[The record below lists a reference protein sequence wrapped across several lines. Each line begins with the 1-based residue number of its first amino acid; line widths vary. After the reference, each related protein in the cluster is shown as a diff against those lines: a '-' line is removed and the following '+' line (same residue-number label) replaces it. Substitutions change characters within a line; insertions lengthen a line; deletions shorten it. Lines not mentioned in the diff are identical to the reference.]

1 MNPDTKLNKIKFQI
15 ARIMNSSK
23 LALINDYEII
33 EEPIIEFTLIAEIL
47 MTEYEMFYA
56 IIPFSYLSQKM
67 INEIKNIIYCLATK
81 LPLELASK
89 IALYYIENSIPEL
102 NIPTNEN
109 TYIPEH
115 IIKMNP
121 HHLMNNY
128 DLDINTDTEYT
139 TEYIKKLVINNKFI
153 LGSRDH
159 FAYDK
164 IISIME
170 TRDSDYITSYY
181 NLKEED
187 ERNSHEWR
195 SFTSYLD

>member
-1 MNPDTKLNKIKFQI
+1 MDPDIKSNKIKFQI
-15 ARIMNSSK
+15 ARIIDSSK
-23 LALINDYEII
+23 LSLINDYELI
-33 EEPIIEFTLIAEIL
+33 EKPLTEFTLIAEIL

-56 IIPFSYLSQKM
+56 IIPFSYISQIM
-67 INEIKNIIYCLATK
+67 INEIKLLLYCLKTK

-89 IALYYIENSIPEL
+89 IALYYIENSIPDL
-102 NIPTNEN
+102 NISTNEN

-121 HHLMNNY
+121 QYFMNNN

-164 IISIME
+164 IINIME

-181 NLKEED
+181 NLKED
-187 ERNSHEWR
+187 ERNYYEWR